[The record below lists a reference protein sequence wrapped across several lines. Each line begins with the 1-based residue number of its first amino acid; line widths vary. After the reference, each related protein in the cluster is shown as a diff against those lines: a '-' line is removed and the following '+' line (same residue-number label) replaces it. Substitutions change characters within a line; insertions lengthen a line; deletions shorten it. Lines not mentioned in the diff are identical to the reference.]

1 MQTLA
6 KMDCE
11 ILNATADD
19 WENLEQILAMI
30 GACPGNLQRTAD
42 SIRTL
47 VESSLLDARLED
59 GTFVTPNSSDLTYVW
74 RAWFHMPAPKG
85 KKVLQESGLNL
96 TTADGLTDAA
106 KKAVAAAK

>member
-30 GACPGNLQRTAD
+30 DACSGNLQQTAD

-59 GTFVTPNSSDLTYVW
+59 GTFVTPNSSDLSYVW
-74 RAWFHMPAPKG
+74 RAWFRMAPKG
-85 KKVLQESGLNL
+85 KKMLQESGLNL

-106 KKAVAAAK
+106 KRVAAAAK